1 MDAMLLGKLFGNG
14 QRWQGACTVILDTD
28 ASIQSVGPDNIGSSA
43 TKSYAPRLVSGRIA
57 ADTVCLINEG
67 KTLLIIQQ
75 QRIRQGP
82 NEELTKHTLTVV
94 DCAHVVAVEFPDTTP
109 LAGLGI
115 TAPAIRTGSHSGT
128 MQRPVYS

>member
-1 MDAMLLGKLFGNG
+1 MSQAQTLLPRKDTVYPPLFVSCTGI
-14 QRWQGACTVILDTD
+14 QRRQ
-28 ASIQSVGPDNIGSSA
+28 
-43 TKSYAPRLVSGRIA
+43 RLCESPKPLIA

-75 QRIRQGP
+75 QRTRQGP

>member
-1 MDAMLLGKLFGNG
+1 MDAMLLGKLFGSG
-14 QRWQGACTVILDTD
+14 QRWQGGCTVILDAI

-43 TKSYAPRLVSGRIA
+43 TKSYAPRLVSGRIV

-82 NEELTKHTLTVV
+82 NEELIKHTLTVV
-94 DCAHVVAVEFPDTTP
+94 DSAHVVAVEFPDTAA

-115 TAPAIRTGSHSGT
+115 SAPTIRTGSHSGT
-128 MQRPVYS
+128 LQRPVYS